1 MGRKIKRG
9 LDYYPVDVDIASDIK
24 MRKLLKR
31 CRGQAYTVYAFL
43 LCLIYKNGYYI
54 ELDEDLPFILSEQTG
69 YSEEYIGQVID
80 CCLDI
85 DLFNKTLYASDKV
98 ITSRAIQ
105 ERYSLIRR
113 LTNVKNPIDE
123 FSLISC
129 QETPISCQE
138 MTVSSKE
145 MPISCQETPSQSA
158 FLPIYSEN
166 SAQRK
171 ENKSKVKENKYN
183 LPQEDINLNNSNTH
197 ARGGGNFKNLYQEL
211 SKHAQI
217 PEDVWE
223 AVAITGSFQNHWT
236 SHYQQ
241 WLGEAED
248 TRCPLNEFNQYLRKY
263 CGDVNIDYYYAMG
276 WCKDNLMQD
285 QYAKIYEIVISK
297 PQALTELRMC
307 IKEIKKGGINQPGL
321 FIFSKLNKL

>member
-31 CRGQAYTVYAFL
+31 CGGQAYTVYAFL

-145 MPISCQETPSQSA
+145 IPISCQETPSQSA

-171 ENKSKVKENKYN
+171 ENKSKVKVNN
-183 LPQEDINLNNSNTH
+183 LPQDAHT
-197 ARGGGNFKNLYQEL
+197 RGGEVKNLYFEL
-211 SKHAQI
+211 GKWAQI
-217 PEDVWE
+217 REDVWD
-223 AVAITGSFQNHWT
+223 AVAITGSFQNGFT
-236 SHYQQ
+236 QYYRE
-241 WLGEAED
+241 WLQLDEE
-248 TRCPLNEFNQYLRKY
+248 TKRNYPLNQLNESLRKQA
-263 CGDVNIDYYYAMG
+263 GEVNTEWYHAIC
-276 WCKDNLMQD
+276 WCKDNLSD
-285 QYAKIYEIVISK
+285 IDYREIYGIAGGK
-297 PQALTELRMC
+297 PQALVELQYA
-307 IKEIKKGGINQPGL
+307 IKEIKKGKITQPGA
-321 FIFSKLNKL
+321 FILSRLRKL

>member
-31 CRGQAYTVYAFL
+31 CGGQAYTVYAFL

-80 CCLDI
+80 SCLDI

-138 MTVSSKE
+138 
-145 MPISCQETPSQSA
+145 TPLQSA
-158 FLPIYSEN
+158 FLSIYSKN

-171 ENKSKVKENKYN
+171 ENKSKVKENN
-183 LPQEDINLNNSNTH
+183 LPQDAHT
-197 ARGGGNFKNLYQEL
+197 RGGGEVKNLYQEL

-217 PEDVWE
+217 PEDVWD
-223 AVAITGSFQNHWT
+223 AAAITGSFQNDWT

-241 WLGEAED
+241 WLSEDED
-248 TRCPLNEFNQYLRKY
+248 TRRPLHELNEYLRKY
-263 CGDVNIDYYYAMG
+263 CGDVNIEFYHAMG

-285 QYAKIYEIVISK
+285 QYTGVYRIVTAK
-297 PQALTELRMC
+297 PAALTELRKC
-307 IKEIKKGGINQPGL
+307 IKEIKKGSINQPGL

>member
-31 CRGQAYTVYAFL
+31 CGGQAYTVYAFL

-171 ENKSKVKENKYN
+171 ENKSKVKENN
-183 LPQEDINLNNSNTH
+183 LPQDAHT
-197 ARGGGNFKNLYQEL
+197 RGGGEVKNLYFEL
-211 SKHAQI
+211 GKWAQI
-217 PEDVWE
+217 REDVWD
-223 AVAITGSFQNHWT
+223 AVAISGSFQNGFT
-236 SHYQQ
+236 QYYRE
-241 WLGEAED
+241 WLQLDEE
-248 TRCPLNEFNQYLRKY
+248 TKRNYPLNQLNESLRKQA
-263 CGDVNIDYYYAMG
+263 GEVNTEWYHAIC
-276 WCKDNLMQD
+276 WCKDNLSD
-285 QYAKIYEIVISK
+285 IDYREIYGIAGGK
-297 PQALTELRMC
+297 PQALVELQYA
-307 IKEIKKGGINQPGL
+307 IKEIKKGKIAQPGA
-321 FIFSKLNKL
+321 FILSRLRKV

>member
-31 CRGQAYTVYAFL
+31 CGGQAYTVYAFL

-138 MTVSSKE
+138 MAVSSKE

-171 ENKSKVKENKYN
+171 ENKSKVKENN
-183 LPQEDINLNNSNTH
+183 LPQDAHT
-197 ARGGGNFKNLYQEL
+197 RGGGEVKKLYFEL
-211 SKHAQI
+211 GKWAQI
-217 PEDVWE
+217 REDLWD
-223 AVAITGSFQNHWT
+223 AVAISGSFQNDFT
-236 SHYQQ
+236 QYYRE
-241 WLGEAED
+241 WLQLDEE
-248 TRCPLNEFNQYLRKY
+248 TKRNYPLNQLNESLRKQA
-263 CGDVNIDYYYAMG
+263 GEVNTEWYHAIC
-276 WCKDNLMQD
+276 WCKDNLSDIDYREIYGIAGGKRQALVEL
-285 QYAKIYEIVISK
+285 QYA
-297 PQALTELRMC
+297 
-307 IKEIKKGGINQPGL
+307 IKEIKKGKITQPGA
-321 FIFSKLNKL
+321 FILSRLRKV

>member
-31 CRGQAYTVYAFL
+31 CGGQAYTVYAFL

-138 MTVSSKE
+138 MTVSCQE
-145 MPISCQETPSQSA
+145 TPISCQETPLQSA

-171 ENKSKVKENKYN
+171 ENKSKVKENN
-183 LPQEDINLNNSNTH
+183 LPQDAHT
-197 ARGGGNFKNLYQEL
+197 RGGGEVKNLYFEL
-211 SKHAQI
+211 GKWAQI
-217 PEDVWE
+217 REDVWD
-223 AVAITGSFQNHWT
+223 AVAISGSFQNGFT
-236 SHYQQ
+236 QYYRE
-241 WLGEAED
+241 WLQLDEE
-248 TRCPLNEFNQYLRKY
+248 TKRLRYPLNQLNESLRKQA
-263 CGDVNIDYYYAMG
+263 GEVNTEWYHAIC
-276 WCKDNLMQD
+276 WCKDNLSDIDYREIYGIAGGKRQALVEL
-285 QYAKIYEIVISK
+285 QYA
-297 PQALTELRMC
+297 
-307 IKEIKKGGINQPGL
+307 IKEIKKGKINQPGA
-321 FIFSKLNKL
+321 FILSKLRKL

>member
-31 CRGQAYTVYAFL
+31 CGGQAYTVYAFL

-145 MPISCQETPSQSA
+145 MPISCQETPSQSV
-158 FLPIYSEN
+158 FLPIYSKN

-171 ENKSKVKENKYN
+171 ENKSKVKENN
-183 LPQEDINLNNSNTH
+183 LPQDAHT
-197 ARGGGNFKNLYQEL
+197 RGGEIKDLYFEL
-211 SKHAQI
+211 GKWAQI
-217 PEDVWE
+217 REDLWD
-223 AVAITGSFQNHWT
+223 AVAISGSFQNGFT
-236 SHYQQ
+236 QYYRE
-241 WLGEAED
+241 WLQLDEE
-248 TRCPLNEFNQYLRKY
+248 TKRNYPLNQLNESLRKQA
-263 CGDVNIDYYYAMG
+263 GEVNTEWYHAIC
-276 WCKDNLMQD
+276 WCKDNLSDIDYREIYGIAVSKRQALVEL
-285 QYAKIYEIVISK
+285 QYA
-297 PQALTELRMC
+297 
-307 IKEIKKGGINQPGL
+307 IKEIKKGKITQPGA
-321 FIFSKLNKL
+321 FILSRLRKL

>member
-31 CRGQAYTVYAFL
+31 CGGQAYTVYAFL

-85 DLFNKTLYASDKV
+85 DLFNKTLYAGDKV

-123 FSLISC
+123 FSLISS

-171 ENKSKVKENKYN
+171 ENKSKVKVNN
-183 LPQEDINLNNSNTH
+183 LPQDAHT
-197 ARGGGNFKNLYQEL
+197 RGGEVKNLYFEL
-211 SKHAQI
+211 GKWAQI
-217 PEDVWE
+217 REDLWD
-223 AVAITGSFQNHWT
+223 AVAISGSFQNDFT
-236 SHYQQ
+236 QYYRE
-241 WLGEAED
+241 WLQLDEE
-248 TRCPLNEFNQYLRKY
+248 TKRNYPLNQLNESLRKQA
-263 CGDVNIDYYYAMG
+263 GEVNTEWYHAIC
-276 WCKDNLMQD
+276 WCKDNLSD
-285 QYAKIYEIVISK
+285 IDCREIYGIAGGK
-297 PQALTELRMC
+297 RQALTELRFA
-307 IKEIKKGGINQPGL
+307 IKEIKKGKITQPGA
-321 FIFSKLNKL
+321 FILSRLRKL

>member
-31 CRGQAYTVYAFL
+31 CGGQAYTVYAFL

-145 MPISCQETPSQSA
+145 MPISCQETPLQSA

-171 ENKSKVKENKYN
+171 ENKSKVKENN
-183 LPQEDINLNNSNTH
+183 LPQDAHT
-197 ARGGGNFKNLYQEL
+197 RGGGGEVKNLYFEL
-211 SKHAQI
+211 GKWAQI
-217 PEDVWE
+217 REDLWD
-223 AVAITGSFQNHWT
+223 AVAISGSFQNDFT
-236 SHYQQ
+236 QYYRE
-241 WLGEAED
+241 WLQLDEE
-248 TRCPLNEFNQYLRKY
+248 TKRLRYPLNQLNESLRKQA
-263 CGDVNIDYYYAMG
+263 GDVNTEWYHAIC
-276 WCKDNLMQD
+276 WCKDNLSD
-285 QYAKIYEIVISK
+285 IDYREIYGIAGGK
-297 PQALTELRMC
+297 PQALVELQYA
-307 IKEIKKGGINQPGL
+307 IKEIKKGKITQPGA
-321 FIFSKLNKL
+321 FILSRLRKL

>member
-31 CRGQAYTVYAFL
+31 CGGQAYTVYAFL

-80 CCLDI
+80 SCLDI

-145 MPISCQETPSQSA
+145 ISISCQETPLQSA

-171 ENKSKVKENKYN
+171 ENKSKVKENN
-183 LPQEDINLNNSNTH
+183 LPQDAHT
-197 ARGGGNFKNLYQEL
+197 RGGGEVKNLYFEL
-211 SKHAQI
+211 GKWAQI
-217 PEDVWE
+217 REDLWD
-223 AVAITGSFQNHWT
+223 AVAISGSFQNGFT
-236 SHYQQ
+236 QYYRE
-241 WLGEAED
+241 WLQLDEE
-248 TRCPLNEFNQYLRKY
+248 TKRLRYPLNQLNESLRKQA
-263 CGDVNIDYYYAMG
+263 GEVNTEWYHAIC
-276 WCKDNLMQD
+276 WCKDNLSD
-285 QYAKIYEIVISK
+285 IDYREIYGIAGSK
-297 PQALTELRMC
+297 PQALTELRFA
-307 IKEIKKGGINQPGL
+307 IKEIGKGKINQPGA
-321 FIFSKLNKL
+321 FILSKLRKL

>member
-31 CRGQAYTVYAFL
+31 CGGQAYTVYAFL

-129 QETPISCQE
+129 QETPIPCQE

-145 MPISCQETPSQSA
+145 MPISCQETPSRSA

-171 ENKSKVKENKYN
+171 ENKSKVKENN
-183 LPQEDINLNNSNTH
+183 LPQDAHT
-197 ARGGGNFKNLYQEL
+197 RGGGNIKNLYLDL

-217 PEDVWE
+217 PEDVWD
-223 AVAITGSFQNHWT
+223 AVAITGSFQNEWT

-241 WLGEAED
+241 WLSEDED
-248 TRCPLNEFNQYLRKY
+248 TRRPLNELNNYLRKY
-263 CGDVNIDYYYAMG
+263 CGEVNIEFYHAMG
-276 WCKDNLMQD
+276 WCKDNLMLD
-285 QYAKIYEIVISK
+285 QYTEIFRLVVSK
-297 PQALTELRMC
+297 PAALTELRKC
-307 IKEIKKGGINQPGL
+307 IDEIKKGGINQPAL

>member
-31 CRGQAYTVYAFL
+31 CGGQAYTVYAFL

-105 ERYSLIRR
+105 ERYLLIRR

-145 MPISCQETPSQSA
+145 MPISCQETPLQSA

-171 ENKSKVKENKYN
+171 ENKSKVKENN
-183 LPQEDINLNNSNTH
+183 LLQDAHT
-197 ARGGGNFKNLYQEL
+197 RGGGEVKNLYFEL
-211 SKHAQI
+211 GKWAQI
-217 PEDVWE
+217 REDLWD
-223 AVAITGSFQNHWT
+223 AVAISGSFQNGFT
-236 SHYQQ
+236 QYYRE
-241 WLGEAED
+241 WLQLDEE
-248 TRCPLNEFNQYLRKY
+248 TKRLRYPLNQLNESLRKQA
-263 CGDVNIDYYYAMG
+263 GEVNTEWYHAIC
-276 WCKDNLMQD
+276 WCKDNLSD
-285 QYAKIYEIVISK
+285 IDYREIYGIAGSK
-297 PQALTELRMC
+297 PQALTELRFA
-307 IKEIKKGGINQPGL
+307 IKEIGKGKITQPGA
-321 FIFSKLNKL
+321 FILSKLRKL

>member
-31 CRGQAYTVYAFL
+31 CGGQAYTVYAFL

-145 MPISCQETPSQSA
+145 MPISCQETPSQSV

-171 ENKSKVKENKYN
+171 ENKSKVKENN
-183 LPQEDINLNNSNTH
+183 LPQDAH
-197 ARGGGNFKNLYQEL
+197 MRGGGNIKNLYQEL

-217 PEDVWE
+217 PEDVWD
-223 AVAITGSFQNHWT
+223 AVAITGSFQNEWT

-241 WLGEAED
+241 WLSEDED
-248 TRCPLNEFNQYLRKY
+248 TRRPLHELNEHLRKY
-263 CGDVNIDYYYAMG
+263 CGDVNIEFYHAMG

-285 QYAKIYEIVISK
+285 QYTGVYRIVTTN
-297 PQALTELRMC
+297 PAALTELRKC
-307 IKEIKKGGINQPGL
+307 IKEIKKGGINQPAL

>member
-31 CRGQAYTVYAFL
+31 CGGQAYTVYAFL

-138 MTVSSKE
+138 MTVS
-145 MPISCQETPSQSA
+145 CQETPSQSA

-171 ENKSKVKENKYN
+171 ENKSKVKENN
-183 LPQEDINLNNSNTH
+183 LPQDAHT
-197 ARGGGNFKNLYQEL
+197 RGGGEVKNLYFEL
-211 SKHAQI
+211 GKWAQI
-217 PEDVWE
+217 REDLWD
-223 AVAITGSFQNHWT
+223 AVAISGSFQNDFT
-236 SHYQQ
+236 QYYRE
-241 WLGEAED
+241 WLQLDEE
-248 TRCPLNEFNQYLRKY
+248 TKRLRYPLNQLNESLRKQA
-263 CGDVNIDYYYAMG
+263 GEVNTEWYHAIC
-276 WCKDNLMQD
+276 WCKDNLSDIDYREIYGIVGGKRQALVEL
-285 QYAKIYEIVISK
+285 QYA
-297 PQALTELRMC
+297 
-307 IKEIKKGGINQPGL
+307 IKEIKKGKINQPSA
-321 FIFSKLNKL
+321 FILSKLRKV

>member
-31 CRGQAYTVYAFL
+31 CGGQAYTVYAFL

-138 MTVSSKE
+138 M
-145 MPISCQETPSQSA
+145 PISCQETPSQSA

-171 ENKSKVKENKYN
+171 ENKSKVKENN
-183 LPQEDINLNNSNTH
+183 LPQDAHT
-197 ARGGGNFKNLYQEL
+197 RGGGEVKKLYFEL
-211 SKHAQI
+211 GKWAQI
-217 PEDVWE
+217 REDLWD
-223 AVAITGSFQNHWT
+223 AVAISGSFQNDFT
-236 SHYQQ
+236 QYYRE
-241 WLGEAED
+241 WLQLDEE
-248 TRCPLNEFNQYLRKY
+248 TKRNYPLNQLNESLRKQA
-263 CGDVNIDYYYAMG
+263 GEVNTEWYHAIC
-276 WCKDNLMQD
+276 WCKDNLSDIDYREIYGIAGGKRQALVEL
-285 QYAKIYEIVISK
+285 QYA
-297 PQALTELRMC
+297 
-307 IKEIKKGGINQPGL
+307 IKEIKKGKITQPGA
-321 FIFSKLNKL
+321 FILSRLRKV

>member
-31 CRGQAYTVYAFL
+31 CGGQAYTVYAFL

-138 MTVSSKE
+138 MTVSCQE
-145 MPISCQETPSQSA
+145 TPISCQETPLQSA

-171 ENKSKVKENKYN
+171 ENKSKVKENN
-183 LPQEDINLNNSNTH
+183 LPQDAHT
-197 ARGGGNFKNLYQEL
+197 RGGEVKNLYFEL
-211 SKHAQI
+211 GKWAQI
-217 PEDVWE
+217 REDLWD
-223 AVAITGSFQNHWT
+223 AVAISGSFQNDFT
-236 SHYQQ
+236 QYYRE
-241 WLGEAED
+241 WLQLDEE
-248 TRCPLNEFNQYLRKY
+248 TKRLRYPLNQLNESLRKQA
-263 CGDVNIDYYYAMG
+263 GEVNTEWYHAIC
-276 WCKDNLMQD
+276 WCKDNLSDIDYREIYGIAGGKRQALVEL
-285 QYAKIYEIVISK
+285 QYA
-297 PQALTELRMC
+297 
-307 IKEIKKGGINQPGL
+307 IKEIKKGKINQPGA
-321 FIFSKLNKL
+321 FILSKLRKL

>member
-31 CRGQAYTVYAFL
+31 CGGQAYTVYAFL

-123 FSLISC
+123 FSLIYC

-145 MPISCQETPSQSA
+145 ISISCQETPLQSA

-171 ENKSKVKENKYN
+171 ENKSKVKENN
-183 LPQEDINLNNSNTH
+183 LPQDAHT
-197 ARGGGNFKNLYQEL
+197 RGGGEVKNLYFEL
-211 SKHAQI
+211 GKWAQI
-217 PEDVWE
+217 REDLWD
-223 AVAITGSFQNHWT
+223 AVAISGSFQNDFT
-236 SHYQQ
+236 QYYRE
-241 WLGEAED
+241 WLQLDEG
-248 TRCPLNEFNQYLRKY
+248 TKRLRYPLNQLNESLRKQA
-263 CGDVNIDYYYAMG
+263 GEVNTEWYHAIC
-276 WCKDNLMQD
+276 WCKDNLSD
-285 QYAKIYEIVISK
+285 LDYREIYGIAGGK
-297 PQALTELRMC
+297 PQALVELQYA
-307 IKEIKKGGINQPGL
+307 IKEIKKGKITQPGA
-321 FIFSKLNKL
+321 FILSRLRKV

>member
-31 CRGQAYTVYAFL
+31 CGGQAYTVYAFM

-69 YSEEYIGQVID
+69 YSEEYIGQVVD

-129 QETPISCQE
+129 QE

-145 MPISCQETPSQSA
+145 MPISCQETPSQSV

-171 ENKSKVKENKYN
+171 EKKSKVKVNN
-183 LPQEDINLNNSNTH
+183 LPQDAH
-197 ARGGGNFKNLYQEL
+197 VRGGEIRNLYDEL
-211 SKHAQI
+211 GKHAHI
-217 PEDVWE
+217 REDVWE
-223 AVAITGSFQNHWT
+223 AVGITGSFQNEWT
-236 SHYQQ
+236 RYYQEWLQ
-241 WLGEAED
+241 LGEEQRR
-248 TRCPLNEFNQYLRKY
+248 TYPLHQLNETLRKQ
-263 CGDVNIDYYYAMG
+263 CGPVNLDFYNAMG

-285 QYAKIYEIVISK
+285 RYTEIFGLVVSK
-297 PQALTELRMC
+297 PAALTELRKC
-307 IKEIKKGGINQPGL
+307 IKEIGRGRIENKGA

>member
-31 CRGQAYTVYAFL
+31 CGGQAYTVYAFL

-69 YSEEYIGQVID
+69 YSEEYINQVID

-123 FSLISC
+123 FSLISS

-138 MTVSSKE
+138 M
-145 MPISCQETPSQSA
+145 PISSQETPSQNA
-158 FLPIYSEN
+158 FPPIYSEN
-166 SAQRK
+166 SAQSKVK
-171 ENKSKVKENKYN
+171 ESKVKENKYN
-183 LPQEDINLNNSNTH
+183 LPQEDINYNNSNTH

-241 WLGEAED
+241 WLSEAED
-248 TRCPLNEFNQYLRKY
+248 TRRPLNELNQYLRKY

-297 PQALTELRMC
+297 PQALTELRKC

>member
-31 CRGQAYTVYAFL
+31 CGGQAYTVYAFL

-145 MPISCQETPSQSA
+145 MPISCQETPLQSA

-171 ENKSKVKENKYN
+171 ENKSKVKENN
-183 LPQEDINLNNSNTH
+183 LPQDAHT
-197 ARGGGNFKNLYQEL
+197 RGGGNIKNLYQEL

-217 PEDVWE
+217 PEDVWD
-223 AVAITGSFQNHWT
+223 AAAITGSFQNDWT

-241 WLGEAED
+241 WLSED
-248 TRCPLNEFNQYLRKY
+248 EGTRRPLNELNNYLRQY
-263 CGDVNIDYYYAMG
+263 CGDVSTEFYHAMG
-276 WCKDNLMQD
+276 WCKDKLMQD
-285 QYAKIYEIVISK
+285 QYTEIFRLVVSK
-297 PQALTELRMC
+297 PAALTELRKC
-307 IKEIKKGGINQPGL
+307 IDEIKKGGIKQPGL

>member
-31 CRGQAYTVYAFL
+31 CGGQAYTVYAFL

-145 MPISCQETPSQSA
+145 MPISCQETPLQSA

-171 ENKSKVKENKYN
+171 ENKSKVKENN
-183 LPQEDINLNNSNTH
+183 LPQDAHT
-197 ARGGGNFKNLYQEL
+197 RGGGNIKNLYQEL
-211 SKHAQI
+211 SKYAQI
-217 PEDVWE
+217 PEDVWD
-223 AVAITGSFQNHWT
+223 AAAITGSFQNGWT

-241 WLGEAED
+241 WLSEDED
-248 TRCPLNEFNQYLRKY
+248 TRRPLHELNEYLRKY
-263 CGDVNIDYYYAMG
+263 CSDINTEFYHAMG

-285 QYAKIYEIVISK
+285 QYTGVYRIVTAK
-297 PQALTELRMC
+297 PTALTELRKC
-307 IKEIKKGGINQPGL
+307 IKEIKKGSINQPGL